1 MTLDL
6 AAAQARILDLALH
19 DGETG
24 MLNRLGLEHRLID
37 MLASSASVAVAAF
50 GFETGQAPHG
60 EAVTTSFTGA
70 GRWRAARLDDD
81 VFAVAFESGD
91 AEATINAARGG
102 LQAALGGVVWA
113 GLAVRAAE
121 SRDAYGLIAEAER
134 ALALARLRGA
144 PLAVYDQGGAD
155 IAARDALMADLAA
168 GLKEGALTLLHQ
180 PKLHLARN
188 KIVGVEALARWRH
201 PTRGRVPP
209 DLFVPMAE
217 ETGHIRALTE
227 WALRQAVSDARAFA
241 AAGHDLVVSV
251 NLSAA
256 LLGDSDFAAFA
267 LAEASGAR
275 ICFEITETA
284 TIERPEQARAI
295 LAEFSRAG
303 IALSIDDY
311 GARLSSLA
319 YLTSLQAEEVKLDK
333 SLVIAMSERDARL
346 IAAVIE
352 LAHALGLV
360 VAAEGIEDRATLE
373 RLAAMGAD
381 IGQGD
386 FIGAPMRRE
395 DVLAL
400 LSR

>member
-6 AAAQARILDLALH
+6 AAAQARILDIALH

-37 MLASSASVAVAAF
+37 MLATSTSVAVAAF
-50 GFETGQAPHG
+50 GFETGRAPHG
-60 EAVTTSFTGA
+60 DAVTTSFAGA

-91 AEATINAARGG
+91 AEAAINAAREG
-102 LQAALGGVVWA
+102 LQAALGGAVWA
-113 GLAVRAAE
+113 GLALRSPGA
-121 SRDAYGLIAEAER
+121 RDAYGLIAEAER

-144 PLAVYDQGGAD
+144 PLAIYDRSGAD
-155 IAARDALMADLAA
+155 VAARDALMDDLAA
-168 GLKEGALTLLHQ
+168 GLKQGALTLLHQ
-180 PKLHLARN
+180 PKLHLASNR
-188 KIVGVEALARWRH
+188 IVGVEALARWRH
-201 PTRGRVPP
+201 PTRGPVPP

-217 ETGHIRALTE
+217 QTGHIRALTE
-227 WALRQAVSDARAFA
+227 WALRQAVADARAFA
-241 AAGHDLVVSV
+241 AAGRDLVVSV

-267 LAEASGAR
+267 LREAQGAR
-275 ICFEITETA
+275 LCFEITETA
-284 TIERPEQARAI
+284 TIERPDQARAI

-319 YLTSLQAEEVKLDK
+319 YLTTLRADEVKLDK
-333 SLVIAMSERDARL
+333 SFVIAMSAHDARL

-352 LAHALGLV
+352 LAHALGLS

-373 RLAAMGAD
+373 RLTAMGAD
-381 IGQGD
+381 VGQGD
-386 FIGAPMRRE
+386 FIGAPMPCA
-395 DVLAL
+395 DVIDL
-400 LSR
+400 LVR